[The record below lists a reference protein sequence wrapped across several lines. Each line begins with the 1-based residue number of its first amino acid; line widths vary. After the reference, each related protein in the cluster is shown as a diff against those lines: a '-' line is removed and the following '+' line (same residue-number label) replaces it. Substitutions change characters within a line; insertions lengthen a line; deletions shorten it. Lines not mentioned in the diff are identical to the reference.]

1 VVSRCDVLAVGA
13 HPDDVELGCGGTIA
27 RLAGAGRT
35 VGLVDLTAGELGTR
49 GDVET
54 RHREAEAAAA
64 ALGAAWR
71 RCLGLPDGQLA
82 ADDPDQLASLV
93 GILREAAPRAV
104 LGPDAG
110 DPHPDHAATAG
121 LLGRATFLAG
131 VAKFRPDLG
140 PPARPL
146 LTLAYPGPRQLVTP
160 TIVVDVSE
168 AYARKRAALAAHG
181 SQFDPTGGSA
191 THLASGH
198 FLAAIDGRDRAA
210 GNTVGVEHGEA
221 FTAIG
226 PLPAAELARLL
237 GVHESDPGPRTSGHG
252 GEGKGR

>member
-1 VVSRCDVLAVGA
+1 MSRCDVLTVGA
-13 HPDDVELGCGGTIA
+13 HPDDVELGCGATIA
-27 RLAGAGRT
+27 RLAAAGRS

-49 GDVET
+49 GDVGT
-54 RHREAEAAAA
+54 RRREAEAAAA

-71 RCLGLPDGQLA
+71 RCLELPDGHLV

-93 GILREAAPRAV
+93 AVLRETAPRAV

-110 DPHPDHAATAG
+110 DPHPDHAATAA

-140 PPARPL
+140 PPARPR

-160 TIVVDVSE
+160 TLVVDVS
-168 AYARKRAALAAHG
+168 AVYARKRAALAAHA
-181 SQFDPTGGSA
+181 SQFDPAGGAA

-226 PLPAAELARLL
+226 PLPAAELVWLL
-237 GVHESDPGPRTSGHG
+237 AGSESEPGSRTPGPGVG
-252 GEGKGR
+252 GKGP

>member
-1 VVSRCDVLAVGA
+1 MVNRCDVLAVGA

-27 RLAGAGRT
+27 RLAGAGHA

-54 RHREAEAAAA
+54 RRREAEAAAA

-82 ADDPDQLASLV
+82 SDDPEQLASLV
-93 GILREAAPRAV
+93 AILREATPRAV

-110 DPHPDHAATAG
+110 DPHPDHVATAA
-121 LLGRATFLAG
+121 LLVRATFLAG

-140 PPARPL
+140 PPARSR
-146 LTLAYPGPRQLVTP
+146 LTLVYPGPRQLVTP
-160 TIVVDVSE
+160 TIVVDVSA
-168 AYARKRAALAAHG
+168 AYPRKRAALTAHA
-181 SQFDPTGGSA
+181 SQFDPVGGAA

-226 PLPAAELARLL
+226 PLPAAELAWLL
-237 GVHESDPGPRTSGHG
+237 AGSESESGSRTPGHRTG
-252 GEGKGR
+252 GKER

>member
-1 VVSRCDVLAVGA
+1 MVSRCDVLAVGA

-27 RLAGAGRT
+27 CLAGAGHA
-35 VGLVDLTAGELGTR
+35 VGMVDLTAGELGTR

-54 RHREAEAAAA
+54 RRREAEAAAA

-71 RCLGLPDGQLA
+71 RCLGLPDGRLA

-93 GILREAAPRAV
+93 AILREATPRAV

-110 DPHPDHAATAG
+110 DAHPDHAATAA

-140 PPARPL
+140 PPARPRL
-146 LTLAYPGPRQLVTP
+146 ALAYLGPRQLVTP

-168 AYARKRAALAAHG
+168 AYARKRAALAVHA
-181 SQFDPTGGSA
+181 SQFDPAGGAA

-226 PLPAAELARLL
+226 PLPAAELAWLL
-237 GVHESDPGPRTSGHG
+237 AGSESEPRSRTPGPGVG
-252 GEGKGR
+252 GKEP

>member
-1 VVSRCDVLAVGA
+1 MVSRCDVLAVGA

-27 RLAGAGRT
+27 RLAGAGHA
-35 VGLVDLTAGELGTR
+35 VGMVDLTAGELGTR

-54 RHREAEAAAA
+54 RRREAEAAAA

-71 RCLGLPDGQLA
+71 RCLGLPDGRLA

-93 GILREAAPRAV
+93 AILREATPRAV

-110 DPHPDHAATAG
+110 DPHPDHAATAA

-140 PPARPL
+140 PPARPR

-168 AYARKRAALAAHG
+168 AYARKRAALAVHA
-181 SQFDPTGGSA
+181 SQFDPAGGAA

-226 PLPAAELARLL
+226 PLAAAELAWLL
-237 GVHESDPGPRTSGHG
+237 AGRESRPGSRTPGPGVG
-252 GEGKGR
+252 GKGP

>member
-27 RLAGAGRT
+27 RLAAAGHA

-54 RHREAEAAAA
+54 RRREAEAAAA

-71 RCLGLPDGQLA
+71 RCLGLRDGHLA
-82 ADDPDQLASLV
+82 ADDPDQLAALV
-93 GILREAAPRAV
+93 AILREATPRAV
-104 LGPDAG
+104 LSPDAG
-110 DPHPDHAATAG
+110 DPHPDHAATAA

-140 PPARPL
+140 TPARPR

-168 AYARKRAALAAHG
+168 VYARKRAALAAHA
-181 SQFDPTGGSA
+181 SQFDPAGGAA

-221 FTAIG
+221 FTAAG
-226 PLPAAELARLL
+226 PLGASELAWLL
-237 GVHESDPGPRTSGHG
+237 AGSESEPGSRTPGPRV
-252 GEGKGR
+252 EGKGP

>member
-1 VVSRCDVLAVGA
+1 MVSRCDVLAVGA

-27 RLAGAGRT
+27 RLAGAGHA
-35 VGLVDLTAGELGTR
+35 VGMVDLTAGELGTR

-54 RHREAEAAAA
+54 RRREAEAAAA
-64 ALGAAWR
+64 VLGAAWR

-82 ADDPDQLASLV
+82 ADDPDQLAALV
-93 GILREAAPRAV
+93 AILREATPRAV

-110 DPHPDHAATAG
+110 DPHPDHAATAA

-140 PPARPL
+140 PPARPR

-160 TIVVDVSE
+160 TIVVEVS
-168 AYARKRAALAAHG
+168 AVYARKRAALAAHA
-181 SQFDPTGGSA
+181 SQFDPAGGVA

-226 PLPAAELARLL
+226 PLPAAALAWLL
-237 GVHESDPGPRTSGHG
+237 AGSESEPGSRTPGPGVG
-252 GEGKGR
+252 GKGP

>member
-1 VVSRCDVLAVGA
+1 VGA

-27 RLAGAGRT
+27 RLASAGHA

-54 RHREAEAAAA
+54 RRREAEAAAA

-71 RCLGLPDGQLA
+71 QCLGLPDGRLA

-93 GILREAAPRAV
+93 AVLREAAPRAV

-110 DPHPDHAATAG
+110 DPHPDHAAAAG
-121 LLGRATFLAG
+121 LLGRAAFLAG
-131 VAKFRPDLG
+131 VARFRPDLG
-140 PPARPL
+140 PPTRPR
-146 LTLAYPGPRQLVTP
+146 LTLAYPGPRQLVAP

-168 AYARKRAALAAHG
+168 VYGRKRAALAAHA
-181 SQFDPTGGSA
+181 SQFDPAGGAA

-198 FLAAIDGRDRAA
+198 FLAAVEGRDRAA
-210 GNTVGVEHGEA
+210 GNTVGIEHGEA

-226 PLPAAELARLL
+226 PLPAAELVWLL
-237 GVHESDPGPRTSGHG
+237 AGCESEPGSRTPGPGV
-252 GEGKGR
+252 EGKGP

>member
-1 VVSRCDVLAVGA
+1 MTRCDVLAVGA

-27 RLAGAGRT
+27 RLAGAGHA

-54 RHREAEAAAA
+54 RRREGEAAAA

-71 RCLGLPDGQLA
+71 RCLGLPDGYLVP
-82 ADDPDQLASLV
+82 DDPDQLASLV
-93 GILREAAPRAV
+93 AILREAAPRAV

-110 DPHPDHAATAG
+110 DPHPDHAAAAA

-131 VAKFRPDLG
+131 VSKFRPDLG
-140 PPARPL
+140 PPARPR
-146 LTLAYPGPRQLVTP
+146 LTLAYPGARQLVTP

-168 AYARKRAALAAHG
+168 AYAHKRAALAAHA
-181 SQFDPTGGSA
+181 SQFDPAGGAA

-221 FTAIG
+221 FTALG
-226 PLPAAELARLL
+226 PLSALDLAWLF
-237 GVHESDPGPRTSGHG
+237 GMHESHPGPWTPGPG
-252 GEGKGR
+252 GERKGP